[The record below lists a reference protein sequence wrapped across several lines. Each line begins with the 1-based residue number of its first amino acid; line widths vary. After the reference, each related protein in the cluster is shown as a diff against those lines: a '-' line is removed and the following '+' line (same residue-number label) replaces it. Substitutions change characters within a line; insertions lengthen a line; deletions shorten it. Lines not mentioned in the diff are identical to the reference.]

1 MSYRFNT
8 LERVGWKDPSIKGRS
23 GYFSGIE
30 NKKKTSTF
38 KEALDFLLFF
48 NT

>member
-1 MSYRFNT
+1 M
-8 LERVGWKDPSIKGRS
+8 GWQDRLIMGRS

-38 KEALDFLLFF
+38 KEALNFLDG
-48 NT
+48 